1 MNAFSARVAANVLP
15 CSHSQSLPDAL
26 KEWSVT
32 DAMIDHEH
40 ATETCELCDQE
51 ALRYQYEIANAST
64 RRTLWVGS
72 SCILKF
78 GVSVREN
85 GVVLSRKNAERKL
98 ERLLQNTR
106 HATCVRSLE
115 KLAQSDNDQRLV
127 GALAYY
133 RKNKYLSPKY
143 AFMVLWRLQVEK
155 IDHSPSFFKI
165 SLRRS
170 QHKDDLRAMQ
180 LSKVQLIWPALT
192 SSQRTTAIA
201 MGHRPPLP
209 PVPLDPKPLPP
220 LPLSPLPLPP
230 LRRL

>member
-1 MNAFSARVAANVLP
+1 MNAFSDRVAANVLP
-15 CSHSQSLPDAL
+15 CSHSQTLSDAL

-32 DAMIDHEH
+32 DVMKDHEH

-51 ALRYQYEIANAST
+51 ALRYQYEIANVFT

-72 SCILKF
+72 SCILRF

-85 GVVLSRKNAERKL
+85 GVVLSGKSAERKL
-98 ERLLQNTR
+98 DRLLQNTR
-106 HATCVRSLE
+106 QATCIRSLE
-115 KLAQSDNDQRLV
+115 TLAQSDSDQRLV

-143 AFMVLWRLQVEK
+143 AFVVLWRLQVEK

-180 LSKVQLIWPALT
+180 LSKVHLIWPALT

-201 MGHRPPLP
+201 MGHRPPPPPIAPTPPQASSSP
-209 PVPLDPKPLPP
+209 PVAPP
-220 LPLSPLPLPP
+220 PP
-230 LRRL
+230 PSSN